1 MARSLKSV
9 FIISELN
16 ESMLGSK
23 TKGALNKAKSKGCS
37 VLNNAFMGESAAL
50 DEKGLGYCSS
60 KASSSSSVAV
70 HAQATISVSKSLK
83 WWEKNL
89 KPNMTEIHS
98 AQELVH
104 SLLKAGDSLVV
115 VDFYSPGCGGCKALD
130 SKVYVCVF
138 VLVKEFY
145 IPTKILMQLF
155 FFFFFFLV
163 TTFDMV
169 SCDQICQIAGL
180 HPNAIF
186 LRVNYDELKNMCHG
200 LRIHVLPFFRFY
212 KGAEG
217 RVCSFSCT
225 NATIKKF
232 KDAMAKYSNERCYF
246 APAKGLEE
254 SELKILASMG
264 EISNDSSPL
273 VYPKHE
279 KMKNLVNDFSEVWNM
294 ASNSRGV
301 MKDSMF

>member
-1 MARSLKSV
+1 
-9 FIISELN
+9 
-16 ESMLGSK
+16 MLGSK

-130 SKVYVCVF
+130 SK
-138 VLVKEFY
+138 
-145 IPTKILMQLF
+145 
-155 FFFFFFLV
+155 
-163 TTFDMV
+163 
-169 SCDQICQIAGL
+169 ICQIAGL